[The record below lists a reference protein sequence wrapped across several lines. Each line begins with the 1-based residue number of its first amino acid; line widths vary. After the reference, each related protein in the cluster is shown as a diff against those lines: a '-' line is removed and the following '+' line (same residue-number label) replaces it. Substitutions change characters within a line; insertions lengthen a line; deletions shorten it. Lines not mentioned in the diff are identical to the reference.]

1 METYIAI
8 DIGASSGRLMKSEL
22 IDGQLTLTEVH
33 RFKNWFRMLNGFQ
46 RWDINYLIQ
55 EIVVGLE
62 KIKQNGIEHCYV
74 GIDTWAVDYCLIDKD
89 GTLLGDPIAYR
100 DSRTKNA
107 VEKFQKLMSLETLYE
122 KTGIQIQAF
131 NTIFQLLV
139 EQRELLEKTDKLLLI
154 PDYLGYVFT
163 NQAVMEKTNASTMQ
177 LLNPANDTWD
187 EELLDLVGIRKD
199 QLPPLVDAGTIL
211 GSLVKEKFPDF
222 DLPEA
227 TFVSVASHDTASAIL
242 GTPGQGRDWGYIS
255 SGTWSLLG
263 FETKVANVSR
273 EAFNENYTNEWG
285 AHNTIRFLKN
295 IMGMWLIQEVAR
307 KQDYQYSFP
316 ELAEMAAKEAP
327 FQQFIDVNHES
338 FLNPENMI
346 VAIQEYCRKTGQT
359 VPETPGVIARCI
371 YDNLA
376 LCYASELEKLEKMT
390 GTNGKLSKL
399 HIVGGGSNNKFLNQL
414 TADVAQIEISAG
426 PGEATAIGNILMQ
439 MVATKEFESIEAGR
453 QCILDS
459 FTFSK
464 HLPQACDHEVLE
476 KYKKF
481 IEKRSKE
488 NG

>member
-1 METYIAI
+1 M
-8 DIGASSGRLMKSEL
+8 
-22 IDGQLTLTEVH
+22 
-33 RFKNWFRMLNGFQ
+33 
-46 RWDINYLIQ
+46 
-55 EIVVGLE
+55 
-62 KIKQNGIEHCYV
+62 
-74 GIDTWAVDYCLIDKD
+74 
-89 GTLLGDPIAYR
+89 
-100 DSRTKNA
+100 
-107 VEKFQKLMSLETLYE
+107 
-122 KTGIQIQAF
+122 
-131 NTIFQLLV
+131 
-139 EQRELLEKTDKLLLI
+139 
-154 PDYLGYVFT
+154 
-163 NQAVMEKTNASTMQ
+163 
-177 LLNPANDTWD
+177 
-187 EELLDLVGIRKD
+187 
-199 QLPPLVDAGTIL
+199 
-211 GSLVKEKFPDF
+211 KEKFPDF

-263 FETKVANVSR
+263 VETKVANVSR

-307 KQDYQYSFP
+307 EQDYQYSFP

-346 VAIQEYCRKTGQT
+346 VAIQDYCQKTGQT
-359 VPETPGVIARCI
+359 IPETPGAIARCI

-390 GTNGKLSKL
+390 GTNDKLSKL

-464 HLPQACDHEVLE
+464 HLPQTCDHEVLE

-488 NG
+488 NE